1 MPDWLRTIGEWAYRH
16 EVAGLFGA
24 LTSARWAPAEAGK
37 LAIAGGVICAWF
49 AAVYLT
55 DPVIAWLQ
63 LGGMRGV
70 QYGMAFLIG
79 MFSLNLA
86 GAVMDLIR
94 SGRLWALIPGGRA
107 LAPKKD
113 RDE

>member
-24 LTSARWAPAEAGK
+24 LTSARWAPAGASK
-37 LAIAGGVICAWF
+37 WAVATGVICAWF

-79 MFSLNLA
+79 LFSLNLG
-86 GAVMDLIR
+86 GAARVHGTVHALFLGRRR
-94 SGRLWALIPGGRA
+94 SDD
-107 LAPKKD
+107 APEA
-113 RDE
+113 DE